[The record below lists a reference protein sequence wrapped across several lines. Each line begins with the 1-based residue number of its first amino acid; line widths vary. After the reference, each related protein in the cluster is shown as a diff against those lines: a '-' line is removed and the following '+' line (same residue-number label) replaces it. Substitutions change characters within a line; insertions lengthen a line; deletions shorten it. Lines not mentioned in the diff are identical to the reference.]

1 MICTP
6 SGILTTISSINIPIL
21 HPNNSQLSIVNYQ
34 FLMYLIDT
42 HTHVYDHQFS
52 LDRIEAMQRALD
64 AGVGMMLLPNV
75 DASTIT
81 PMLELHEQ
89 YPDCTRVMMG
99 LQPEEVKEDY
109 KDVLST
115 MEKELEK
122 GIYVGVGEV
131 GLDFYWDSTFEKE
144 QLDAFE
150 TQLDWAKQLHL
161 PLSIHCRNAFDK
173 MVKILE
179 RKQDGGLRGI
189 MHCFTGTEEEAKVYL
204 ELGFHLG
211 LGGVTT
217 YKNCGVKE
225 YLSNLPLDRIV
236 LETDAP
242 YLAPVPCRGKRNEPA
257 FLVHTAQK
265 IADIL
270 QIPVEE
276 LAAATTANA
285 QSLFGA

>member
-1 MICTP
+1 
-6 SGILTTISSINIPIL
+6 
-21 HPNNSQLSIVNYQ
+21 
-34 FLMYLIDT
+34 MYLIDT
-42 HTHVYDHQFS
+42 HTHIYDYQFS
-52 LDRIEAMQRALD
+52 LDRNEAVQRALD
-64 AGVGMMLLPNV
+64 AGVKMMLLPNV
-75 DASTIT
+75 DASTIA

-109 KDVLST
+109 KEVLDT
-115 MEKELEK
+115 MEKELDR

-131 GLDFYWDSTFEKE
+131 GLDFYWDATFEKQ

-150 TQLDWAKQLHL
+150 TQLDWAKQLGL
-161 PLSIHCRNAFDK
+161 PLSIHCRNAFEK
-173 MVKILE
+173 MVKIFE
-179 RKQDGGLRGI
+179 NKQDGGLHGI
-189 MHCFTGTEEEAKVYL
+189 MHCFTGTEEEAKAYL

-217 YKNCGVKE
+217 YKNCGVKD

-257 FLVHTAQK
+257 FLMHTAQK
-265 IADIL
+265 IADVL
-270 QIPVEE
+270 QIPIEE
-276 LAAATTANA
+276 LAEVTTKNV
-285 QSLFGA
+285 QSLFGL

>member
-1 MICTP
+1 M
-6 SGILTTISSINIPIL
+6 N
-21 HPNNSQLSIVNYQ
+21 
-34 FLMYLIDT
+34 LIDT
-42 HTHVYDHQFS
+42 HTHIYDHQFS
-52 LDRIEAMQRALD
+52 LDRNETVQRALE
-64 AGVGMMLLPNV
+64 ASVGMMLLPNV
-75 DASTIT
+75 DASTIA

-89 YPDCTRVMMG
+89 FPDCTRVMMG

-109 KDVLST
+109 KAVLAM
-115 MEKELEK
+115 MEKELECNMY
-122 GIYVGVGEV
+122 IGVGKV
-131 GLDFYWDSTFEKE
+131 GLDFYWDLTFEKQ

-179 RKQDGGLRGI
+179 KKQDGGLRGI
-189 MHCFTGTEEEAKVYL
+189 MHCFTGTEDEAIVYL
-204 ELGFHLG
+204 DLGFHLG

-217 YKNCGVKE
+217 YKNCGVKDFLPR
-225 YLSNLPLDRIV
+225 LSLDRIV

-265 IADIL
+265 IADVL

-276 LAAATTANA
+276 LAAVTTANSKA
-285 QSLFGA
+285 LFRL

>member
-1 MICTP
+1 MI
-6 SGILTTISSINIPIL
+6 
-21 HPNNSQLSIVNYQ
+21 
-34 FLMYLIDT
+34 MYLVDT
-42 HTHVYDHQFS
+42 HIHVYDHQFS
-52 LDRIEAMQRALD
+52 LDRNEAMQRALD
-64 AGVGMMLLPNV
+64 AGIGMMLLPNV
-75 DASTIT
+75 DASTIA
-81 PMLELHEQ
+81 PMLKLHEQ
-89 YPDCTRVMMG
+89 YPDCTSVMMG

-109 KDVLST
+109 KEVLSK

-131 GLDFYWDSTFEKE
+131 GLDFYWDATFEKQ

-161 PLSIHCRNAFDK
+161 PLSIHCRNAFEK
-173 MVKILE
+173 MVRILE
-179 RKQDGGLRGI
+179 HKQDGGLHGI
-189 MHCFTGTEEEAKVYL
+189 MHCFTGTEDEAKVYL

-217 YKNCGVKE
+217 YKNCGVKD
-225 YLSNLPLDRIV
+225 YLSNLPLERIV

-276 LAAATTANA
+276 LAAVTTDNA
-285 QSLFGA
+285 RALFGMP

>member
-1 MICTP
+1 M
-6 SGILTTISSINIPIL
+6 N
-21 HPNNSQLSIVNYQ
+21 
-34 FLMYLIDT
+34 LIDT
-42 HTHVYDHQFS
+42 HTHIYDHQFS
-52 LDRIEAMQRALD
+52 LDRNETVQRALE

-75 DASTIT
+75 DASTIA

-89 YPDCTRVMMG
+89 CPDCTRVMMG

-109 KDVLST
+109 MTVLAV
-115 MEKELEK
+115 MEKELERNLY
-122 GIYVGVGEV
+122 IGVGEV
-131 GLDFYWDSTFEKE
+131 GLDFYWDSTFEKQ

-161 PLSIHCRNAFDK
+161 PLSIHCRNAFEK
-173 MVKILE
+173 MTKILE
-179 RKQDGGLRGI
+179 KKQDGGLRGI
-189 MHCFTGTEEEAKVYL
+189 MHCFTGTEEEAKAYL
-204 ELGFHLG
+204 DLGFHLG

-217 YKNCGVKE
+217 YKNCGVKDF
-225 YLSNLPLDRIV
+225 LPRLPLDRIV

-265 IADIL
+265 IADII

-285 QSLFGA
+285 KALFRL

>member
-1 MICTP
+1 
-6 SGILTTISSINIPIL
+6 
-21 HPNNSQLSIVNYQ
+21 
-34 FLMYLIDT
+34 MYLVDT

-52 LDRIEAMQRALD
+52 LDRNEAMKRALD

-75 DASTIT
+75 DASTIA

-89 YPDCTRVMMG
+89 YPDHTRVMMS

-109 KDVLST
+109 KEVLSM
-115 MEKELEK
+115 MEKELEH

-131 GLDFYWDSTFEKE
+131 GLDFYWDSTYEKQ

-150 TQLDWAKQLHL
+150 TQLDWSKQLGL
-161 PLSIHCRNAFDK
+161 PLSIHCRNAFEK

-179 RKQDGGLRGI
+179 KKQDGGLRGI

-217 YKNCGVKE
+217 YKNCGVKD
-225 YLSNLPLDRIV
+225 YLPNLPLDRIV

-257 FLVHTAQK
+257 FLVHTAQR
-265 IADIL
+265 IADVL
-270 QIPVEE
+270 QMPLDDFAEV
-276 LAAATTANA
+276 TTTNA
-285 QSLFGA
+285 KVLFGL

>member
-1 MICTP
+1 
-6 SGILTTISSINIPIL
+6 
-21 HPNNSQLSIVNYQ
+21 
-34 FLMYLIDT
+34 MYLVDT
-42 HTHVYDHQFS
+42 HTHIYDHQFS
-52 LDRIEAMQRALD
+52 LDRNETVQRALD
-64 AGVGMMLLPNV
+64 AGVRMMLLPNV
-75 DASTIT
+75 DASTIA

-109 KDVLST
+109 KNVLDL
-115 MEKELEK
+115 MQKELEK
-122 GIYVGVGEV
+122 GIYAGVGEV
-131 GLDFYWDSTFEKE
+131 GLDFYWDATYEKQ

-150 TQLDWAKQLHL
+150 TQLDWAKQLGL
-161 PLSIHCRNAFDK
+161 PLSIHCRNAFEK

-189 MHCFTGTEEEAKVYL
+189 MHCFTGKEGEAKVYL

-217 YKNCGVKE
+217 YKNCGVKD
-225 YLSNLPLDRIV
+225 YLPNLPLDRIV

-257 FLVHTAQK
+257 FLVHTAQR
-265 IADIL
+265 IADLL
-270 QIPVEE
+270 QVSVEA
-276 LAAATTANA
+276 LASATTANA
-285 QSLFGA
+285 KALFALA

>member
-1 MICTP
+1 MT
-6 SGILTTISSINIPIL
+6 
-21 HPNNSQLSIVNYQ
+21 
-34 FLMYLIDT
+34 MYLVDT

-52 LDRIEAMQRALD
+52 LDRNEATQRALD
-64 AGVGMMLLPNV
+64 AGVKMMLLPNV
-75 DASTIT
+75 DASTIA

-109 KDVLST
+109 KQVLST

-122 GIYVGVGEV
+122 GIYAGVGEV
-131 GLDFYWDSTFEKE
+131 GLDFYWDSTYEKQ

-150 TQLDWAKQLHL
+150 TQLDWSKQLHL

-173 MVKILE
+173 MVRILE
-179 RKQDGGLRGI
+179 HKQDGGLRGI

-217 YKNCGVKE
+217 YKNCGVKD
-225 YLSNLPLDRIV
+225 YLPNLPLDRIV

-265 IADIL
+265 IADVL

-276 LAAATTANA
+276 LAEITTSNS
-285 QSLFGA
+285 QTLFQV

>member
-1 MICTP
+1 M
-6 SGILTTISSINIPIL
+6 
-21 HPNNSQLSIVNYQ
+21 H
-34 FLMYLIDT
+34 LIDT

-52 LDRIEAMQRALD
+52 LDRDAAMQRALE

-75 DASTIT
+75 DATTIA

-109 KDVLST
+109 KEVLST
-115 MEKELEK
+115 MEKELERS
-122 GIYVGVGEV
+122 IYVGVGEV
-131 GLDFYWDSTFEKE
+131 GLDFYWDTTFEKQ

-173 MVKILE
+173 MVEILE

-189 MHCFTGTEEEAKVYL
+189 MHCFTGTKEEAKVYL

-217 YKNCGVKE
+217 YKNCSVKD
-225 YLSNLPLDRIV
+225 YLPYLPLDRIV

-242 YLAPVPCRGKRNEPA
+242 YLSPVPCRGKRNEPA
-257 FLVHTAQK
+257 FLVHTAK
-265 IADIL
+265 R
-270 QIPVEE
+270 
-276 LAAATTANA
+276 LAESFQMPLEAFASTTTATTQA
-285 QSLFGA
+285 LFQL

>member
-1 MICTP
+1 
-6 SGILTTISSINIPIL
+6 
-21 HPNNSQLSIVNYQ
+21 
-34 FLMYLIDT
+34 MYLIDT
-42 HTHVYDHQFS
+42 HTHIYDHQFS
-52 LDRIEAMQRALD
+52 LDRNEAMQRALD
-64 AGVGMMLLPNV
+64 AGIKMMLLPNV
-75 DASTIT
+75 DASTIA

-89 YPDCTRVMMG
+89 YPDYTRVMMG
-99 LQPEEVKEDY
+99 LQPEEVKVDY
-109 KDVLST
+109 KQVLST
-115 MEKELEK
+115 MEKELER

-131 GLDFYWDSTFEKE
+131 GLDFYWDATYEKQ

-150 TQLDWAKQLHL
+150 TQLDWAKQLRL

-179 RKQDGGLRGI
+179 KKQDGDLRGI

-217 YKNCGVKE
+217 YKNCGVKD
-225 YLSNLPLDRIV
+225 YLPNLPLDRIV

-270 QIPVEE
+270 QIHVEE
-276 LAAATTANA
+276 LADVTTKNVQLLFVGLEGCHIVVAT
-285 QSLFGA
+285 